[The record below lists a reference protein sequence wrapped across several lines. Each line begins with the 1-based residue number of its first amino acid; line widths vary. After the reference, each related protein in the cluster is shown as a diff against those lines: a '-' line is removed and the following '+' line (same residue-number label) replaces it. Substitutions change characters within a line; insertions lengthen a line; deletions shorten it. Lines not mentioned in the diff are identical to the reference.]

1 MRCFFQRASRDKRVR
16 GSINR
21 KDLKDPHAA
30 AMWDFVAVF
39 CREELDDPQAAY
51 SSFDLFLPKGLG
63 FGRYRHL
70 EDVINSLNLLP
81 QAY

>member
-1 MRCFFQRASRDKRVR
+1 
-16 GSINR
+16 
-21 KDLKDPHAA
+21 
-30 AMWDFVAVF
+30 MWDFVAVF
-39 CREELDDPQAAY
+39 YREELDDPQAAY